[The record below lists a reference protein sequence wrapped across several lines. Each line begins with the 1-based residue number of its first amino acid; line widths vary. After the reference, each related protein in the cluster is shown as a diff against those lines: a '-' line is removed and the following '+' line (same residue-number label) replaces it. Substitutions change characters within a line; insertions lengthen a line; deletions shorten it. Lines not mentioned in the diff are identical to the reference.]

1 MKFTRRTALKTLAA
15 AAATTALATP
25 SLAQSKITIQ
35 VNTTMK
41 PGGSEEAGIARFNSA
56 LEELAP
62 GRFEVVPFLSGQLG
76 GENAVLEL
84 LNIGET
90 QVSLT
95 GGNWRAQYAP
105 DYDPISIPFLFPN
118 GASVEAFMAT
128 DSGKKLQERGKERG
142 GITELGAQMRAPRH
156 MTANKSITTP
166 DDLAGFRL
174 RLPGIPVWV
183 DVWSALGAQTVVVP
197 ATEIYLAMQT
207 GQVDGHENSLVSP
220 FSRKLYEVQSHL
232 IMTGHVHFPW
242 HWVASESWL
251 SSLSAEDQAVVQAAV
266 QIARA
271 EGTAVEIDKDKF
283 YLAELQ
289 KEGMT
294 VVEPDIAAFK
304 ATAQPAIDG
313 AMASLAD
320 GVIADVQSVIAAHS

>member
-1 MKFTRRTALKTLAA
+1 MKFTRRTALKSLAA
-15 AAATTALATP
+15 AGATAALAAP
-25 SLAQSKITIQ
+25 ALAQSKITIQ

-41 PGGSEEAGIARFNSA
+41 PGGSEEAGIMRFKSA

-90 QVSLT
+90 QISLT
-95 GGNWRAQYAP
+95 GGNWRAQYAA

-118 GASVEAFMAT
+118 GASVEAYMASN
-128 DSGKKLQERGKERG
+128 SGKALQQRGVDRG
-142 GITELGAQMRAPRH
+142 GIVEMGAQMRAPRH
-156 MTANKSITTP
+156 MTSNKAITTP
-166 DDLAGFRL
+166 DDLDGFRL
-174 RLPGIPVWV
+174 RLPSIPVWV
-183 DVWSALGAQTVVVP
+183 DVWSELGAQTVVVP

-242 HWVASESWL
+242 HWVASNSWFSGL
-251 SSLSAEDQAVVQAAV
+251 SDEDQAAVRAAV
-266 QIARA
+266 EIART
-271 EGTAVEIDKDKF
+271 EGTAVEAEKDVF
-283 YLAELQ
+283 YLEELQ
-289 KEGMT
+289 KLGMT
-294 VVEPDIAAFK
+294 VVEPDVAAFK
-304 ATAQPAIDG
+304 AKAQPAIDN
-313 AMASLAD
+313 AMSSLAD
-320 GVIADVQSVIAAHS
+320 GVIEDVQAAIAANS